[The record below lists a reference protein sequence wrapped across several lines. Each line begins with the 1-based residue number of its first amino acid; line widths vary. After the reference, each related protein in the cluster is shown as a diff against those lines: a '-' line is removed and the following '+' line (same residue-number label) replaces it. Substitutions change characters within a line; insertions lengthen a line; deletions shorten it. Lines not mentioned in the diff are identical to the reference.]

1 MLKKEV
7 NIVLFGRKSKPEW
20 LLVFLGNP
28 GLQYDNTRHN
38 AGFRTADAL
47 AAKTGVQ
54 IKRSKFEALVGELT
68 CGGVPVLA
76 MKPQTFMNNSGNA
89 VYAAANFYKIDPSH
103 IIVVCDDVSLPVGKL
118 RLRKKGSA
126 GGHNGLKDIILQL
139 GTQEF
144 PRVRIGVGQKP
155 HPDYDLADWVLGRF
169 SKEDAAVMDEAA
181 QRACQAIEAILEDGM
196 DRAMS
201 RFN

>member
-1 MLKKEV
+1 M
-7 NIVLFGRKSKPEW
+7 LFGRKSKPEW

-54 IKRSKFEALVGELT
+54 IKRSKFEALVGELEY
-68 CGGVPVLA
+68 GGVPVLA

-181 QRACQAIEAILEDGM
+181 QRACQAIETILEDGM